1 MEIFYLGHSSFKI
14 KTKTATVIT
23 DPFDPQVT
31 GLKYSGV
38 EGDIVTVSHAHH
50 DHNAVDK
57 VAGVKKVF
65 EGPGEYE
72 AMGVSIIGYPSFHDA
87 KQGTERGKNTIY
99 VIEADGLRLAHLGD
113 LGHTL
118 SDDLINE
125 IGSIDVLMIPVGGK
139 FTIGPK
145 EAVEI
150 VGKIDPYF
158 IIPMHY
164 AVPGLNPQMF
174 TGLEPVETFIKEIG
188 MTVENLPKFS
198 LKREDILEDQ
208 GSKVIVLEKK
218 N

>member
-1 MEIFYLGHSSFKI
+1 MDITFLGHSSFKI

-23 DPFDPQVT
+23 DPFDPQMV

-38 EGDIVTVSHAHH
+38 EGEIVTVSHAHK
-50 DHNAVDK
+50 DHNAVEK
-57 VAGVKKVF
+57 VSGVKKVL

-72 AMGVSIIGYPSFHDA
+72 IMGVSVIGYPSFHDDKSGA
-87 KQGTERGKNTIY
+87 ERGKNTIY
-99 VIEADGLRLAHLGD
+99 VIEAEGLRLAHLGD

-118 SDDLINE
+118 SDDLVNE

-164 AVPGLNPQMF
+164 SEPGLNAQTF
-174 TGLEPVETFIKEIG
+174 AGLESVNTFLKEIG
-188 MTVENLPKFS
+188 MSVENLPKFS
-198 LKREDILEDQ
+198 LKKEDILEDQ
-208 GSKVIVLEKK
+208 GSKVIILEKK
-218 N
+218 